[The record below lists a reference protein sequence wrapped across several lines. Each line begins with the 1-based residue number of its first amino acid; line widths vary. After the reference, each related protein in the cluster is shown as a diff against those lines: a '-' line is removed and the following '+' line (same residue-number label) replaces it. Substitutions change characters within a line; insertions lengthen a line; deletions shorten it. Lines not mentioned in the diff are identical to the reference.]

1 MKTTRRQFSPRL
13 CPLKTGNYLFLALHF
28 NQNIDHY
35 KLRSAMIYDFA
46 SKERNNT
53 TKEKSQEIRMV
64 IENESQDIVHSSTPR
79 PLLPL
84 NLSLLVL
91 NRLGTNSQT
100 MRTAMEYAFRDK
112 GDISSLLLLLPSFVP
127 HPPPPSPSRQ
137 LHERDR

>member
-1 MKTTRRQFSPRL
+1 
-13 CPLKTGNYLFLALHF
+13 
-28 NQNIDHY
+28 
-35 KLRSAMIYDFA
+35 MIYDFA

-53 TKEKSQEIRMV
+53 TKEKSQEIGMV

-112 GDISSLLLLLPSFVP
+112 GQYFL
-127 HPPPPSPSRQ
+127 PPPPPLLRQ
-137 LHERDR
+137 PPPTPLTPLDSCAREIDRKYYTLPTE